1 VELAGHILRFFN
13 TTFQAIKM
21 NELSTFG
28 IFESGV
34 ATIREQF
41 MCIEI
46 AGPDD
51 TGGIASVKTAKAQVV
66 RLRTGIEKQRKEI
79 KQPFLETCKNIDAEA
94 KRLTALITPI
104 EDHLKAELAKLDDAK
119 AVAEPEQP
127 KSLKPVVRR
136 LVENMNEVSEQL
148 LQNGYR
154 FMGESLQQT
163 ARTWA
168 DMVDMVQ

>member
-1 VELAGHILRFFN
+1 MELAGHILRFFN
-13 TTFQAIKM
+13 TNFQAITM

-28 IFESGV
+28 VFESGV

-41 MCIEI
+41 MCLQI

-51 TGGIASVKTAKAQVV
+51 AGGIASVKTAKAQVV

-104 EDHLKAELAKLDDAK
+104 EDHLKAELAKLDAAK
-119 AVAEPEQP
+119 TETEPEQP

-163 ARTWA
+163 ARTWS